1 VSQKLRKCHP
11 SLGQLCHVHWQ
22 LSHVRLISLIYAH
35 VSRRAGKNRTLTNV
49 ACLRPVFLQPTPTR
63 RHICPPSHVLCDFN
77 WRLLWG
83 TRRLTVSDQSR
94 FGPKRSKPGPWVRL
108 KGARSGW
115 DRELELELKSTAA
128 HSGKIYLLK
137 VVLIE
142 GFKVGLKNK
151 DYIMLS
157 AKNWI

>member
-1 VSQKLRKCHP
+1 MSPLLGAAMPCSLAIEPCSINLFDLCSREPPCRQKPNINKCRLSAPCFLHP
-11 SLGQLCHVHWQ
+11 
-22 LSHVRLISLIYAH
+22 I
-35 VSRRAGKNRTLTNV
+35 
-49 ACLRPVFLQPTPTR
+49 PTR